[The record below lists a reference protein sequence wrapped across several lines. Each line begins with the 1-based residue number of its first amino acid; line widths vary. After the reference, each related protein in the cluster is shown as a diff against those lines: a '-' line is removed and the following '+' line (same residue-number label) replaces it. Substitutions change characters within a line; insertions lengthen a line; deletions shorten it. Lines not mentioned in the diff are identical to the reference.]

1 MSHPQSIFPHTTLTP
16 GSLLHRRRATVS
28 KTTLHTQL
36 KRLRETGR
44 YDCFKLQWHEIY
56 ADKSMWP
63 VPFHLFWDS
72 DIAKWIEGACYFL
85 HDEFDVEI
93 DAAVRELVEMIRGA
107 QQDDG
112 YLNVHYTVVEP
123 GKRWTNLQDMHE
135 LYNAG
140 HLIEAALAHHQYY
153 KNNLLLEPIEKYVAL
168 IHSTFGPGEEQLH
181 GYPGH
186 PEIELALFRL
196 YQVTGNKN
204 AYDLSSYFLEE
215 RGNHKGQHGQHYFEW
230 ESKQRGQSLYHRPDP
245 YPEHGSH
252 WYCQAH
258 QPILEQ
264 PTVEGHSV
272 RAMYLLTAVADM
284 LCIDK
289 SGSQSLSSS
298 SSWKD
303 AVFRLWDNMVT
314 RKMYLTG
321 GIGAIKQWEGFG
333 RDYFLPQSTDEGGCY
348 AETCASIAVMMLAE
362 RLLHIELDA
371 KFADVMELCL
381 YNNVMTAMSL
391 DGKAFSYVNQLG
403 SSESDKSVREEWFW
417 CACCPPNV
425 TRLYGSLGGYLWDFG
440 EEKEKEVFVN
450 VHLYTNAELKFGV
463 GDGEVVLRQETNWP
477 WNGLVKFRLTSPAS
491 VKTTIRLRIPGWSQ
505 NQYTL
510 DPKPSEGS
518 AHLQKGYLTLDP
530 AYTASHPVFSLTIS
544 NFTPRY
550 IAPHP
555 YTNQNTLTLA
565 RGPLVYCIED
575 ADNAWEDNHF
585 KDVGLKTGGAV
596 KEERVCIS
604 GTYEEFIALR
614 TSCWKRNRKLDEV
627 VSTPGFV
634 VQSTGSEFDDEKEVG
649 PKAEDG
655 DTRGKRF
662 HAKERIYSGTQSVL
676 EFSEQETGTA
686 STLMI
691 LVRIQIAKVKSLKKL
706 EATLRSVPEKGD
718 QPGWNCVDWVKE
730 AIAALQNNKEAE
742 LRY

>member
-1 MSHPQSIFPHTTLTP
+1 MSHPQSFFHHTTLTP

-85 HDEFDVEI
+85 HDEFDAEI
-93 DAAVRELVEMIRGA
+93 DAAVKDLVEMIRGA
-107 QQDDG
+107 QQSDG

-153 KNNLLLEPIEKYVAL
+153 KNNLLLEPIEKYVTL
-168 IHSTFGPGEEQLH
+168 IHNTFGPGENQLH

-196 YQVTGNKN
+196 YQVTGNKD
-204 AYDLSSYFLEE
+204 AYGLSRYFLEE
-215 RGNHKGQHGQHYFEW
+215 RGNHEGQHGQHYFEW
-230 ESKQRGQSLYHRPDP
+230 ELKQRGQSLYHRPDS
-245 YPEHGSH
+245 YPEHASH

-264 PTVEGHSV
+264 KTVEGHSV
-272 RAMYLLTAVADM
+272 RVMYLLTAVADM
-284 LCIDK
+284 LCIDI
-289 SGSQSLSSS
+289 SGSQSLSSP
-298 SSWKD
+298 SSWKN
-303 AVFRLWDNMVT
+303 AVDRLWDNMVAK
-314 RKMYLTG
+314 KMYLTG

-362 RLLHIELDA
+362 RILHIELDA
-371 KFADVMELCL
+371 KFGDVMELCL

-391 DGKAFSYVNQLG
+391 DGKAFTEG
-403 SSESDKSVREEWFW
+403 S
-417 CACCPPNV
+417 
-425 TRLYGSLGGYLWDFG
+425 
-440 EEKEKEVFVN
+440 
-450 VHLYTNAELKFGV
+450 VHL
-463 GDGEVVLRQETNWP
+463 
-477 WNGLVKFRLTSPAS
+477 
-491 VKTTIRLRIPGWSQ
+491 
-505 NQYTL
+505 
-510 DPKPSEGS
+510 
-518 AHLQKGYLTLDP
+518 HKGYLTLDP
-530 AYTASHPVFSLTIS
+530 AYTAAHPVFSLTIG

-550 IAPHP
+550 ITPHP
-555 YTNQNTLTLA
+555 YTNQHTLTLA

-585 KDVGLKTGGAV
+585 KDVGLKAGSAV
-596 KEERVCIS
+596 KEERLCIS
-604 GTYEEFIALR
+604 GTDEEYIALR
-614 TSCWKRNRKLDEV
+614 TSCWRRSGKLDEA
-627 VSTPGFV
+627 VSSPGFV
-634 VQSTGSEFDDEKEVG
+634 VEGKGSGFDDE
-649 PKAEDG
+649 
-655 DTRGKRF
+655 RG
-662 HAKERIYSGTQSVL
+662 
-676 EFSEQETGTA
+676 
-686 STLMI
+686 
-691 LVRIQIAKVKSLKKL
+691 
-706 EATLRSVPEKGD
+706 
-718 QPGWNCVDWVKE
+718 
-730 AIAALQNNKEAE
+730 
-742 LRY
+742 

>member
-1 MSHPQSIFPHTTLTP
+1 MSHPQSIFHHTTLTP
-16 GSLLHRRRATVS
+16 GSLLHRRRTTVS

-85 HDEFDVEI
+85 HDEFDTEV
-93 DAAVRELVEMIRGA
+93 DAAVRDLVEMIRSA

-168 IHSTFGPGEEQLH
+168 IHRTFGPDENQLH

-196 YQVTGNKN
+196 YQTTGNKD
-204 AYDLSSYFLEE
+204 AYDLSRYFLEE
-215 RGNHKGQHGQHYFEW
+215 RGNHKGQDGQHYFEW

-264 PTVEGHSV
+264 QTVEGHSV

-289 SGSQSLSSS
+289 SGSRSLSSS

-303 AVFRLWDNMVT
+303 AVYRLWDNMVT
-314 RKMYLTG
+314 KKMYLTG

-371 KFADVMELCL
+371 KYGDVMELCL

-391 DGKAFSYVNQLG
+391 DGKAFTYVNQLG

-440 EEKEKEVFVN
+440 EENGKEVFVN

-463 GDGEVVLRQETNWP
+463 GEGEVVLRQETEWP
-477 WNGLVKFRLTSPAS
+477 WDGLVKFRLTSPAA
-491 VKTTIRLRIPGWSQ
+491 VNTTIRLRIPGWSR

-510 DPKPSEGS
+510 EPKPNEGS
-518 AHLQKGYLTLDP
+518 VHLHKGYLKLDP
-530 AYTASHPVFSLTIS
+530 SYIATNPVFSLTIG

-550 IAPHP
+550 ITPHP
-555 YTNQNTLTLA
+555 YTNQHTLTLA

-585 KDVGLKTGGAV
+585 KDVGLKAGSVV
-596 KEERVCIS
+596 KEERLCIS
-604 GTYEEFIALR
+604 GTDEEYIALR
-614 TSCWKRNRKLDEV
+614 TSCWRRSGKLDESI
-627 VSTPGFV
+627 STPGFDV
-634 VQSTGSEFDDEKEVG
+634 GGQGSRFDDEREGVFVPYYLRANRGGNGHMRVG
-649 PKAEDG
+649 L
-655 DTRGKRF
+655 
-662 HAKERIYSGTQSVL
+662 HH
-676 EFSEQETGTA
+676 
-686 STLMI
+686 
-691 LVRIQIAKVKSLKKL
+691 IQ
-706 EATLRSVPEKGD
+706 G
-718 QPGWNCVDWVKE
+718 
-730 AIAALQNNKEAE
+730 
-742 LRY
+742 